1 MKNLKKDYPNINDG
15 MSQKW
20 LERFEKS
27 KNEKVVE
34 RLFDFLEERILE
46 ESKKLKSSAEDLTIN
61 VGIVNKNCKNY
72 FQINLEKMIY
82 NEKFDTWESAED
94 YPLEMIAQIKDYYKN
109 YEETSMQEM
118 LEDFLENVPED
129 LESISI

>member
-1 MKNLKKDYPNINDG
+1 MKNLKKNYPNLTEG

-27 KNEKVVE
+27 KNKKVVE

-46 ESKKLKSSAEDLTIN
+46 ESKKLNSSTEDLTIN
-61 VGIVNKNCKNY
+61 VSVINKDYKNY
-72 FQINLEKMIY
+72 FQINLEKMAY
-82 NEKFDTWESAED
+82 NPKFDAWESTED
-94 YPLEMIAQIKDYYKN
+94 YPLEMIAQIKGYYKN

-129 LESISI
+129 LELILV